1 MGDTKGERWEG
12 RTVQTIDSGIITTL
26 PCQVQGATPVIFH
39 ARHFATGSAV
49 AVTISNRRIGT
60 VESSVESPTRWL
72 APAFFDPQINGCLGV
87 GFNSPTLT
95 PDGVR
100 MVADEC
106 RRHGIGAFCPTVIT
120 DSFDTQR
127 NAFAVLTRSL
137 AADDDLARRMPCFHL
152 EGPYLAGDD
161 GPRGAHPKA
170 HVRDP
175 DWDEFRRL
183 QDAADGRIRMVTL
196 APERPGAVPF
206 IEQATAAGIVIALG
220 HTAATG
226 EQLRDAVS
234 AGAKTSTHLGNGCH
248 ATMNRHANP
257 IWEQAA
263 NDSLWASLIADGHHL
278 PPAVVKTLI
287 RAKTVAR
294 TLLTCDAGTFAGCAP
309 GRYSDWGTEVEVL
322 PGGKIVVPGTPYL
335 AGSGVFTDAC
345 VSNLLRV
352 TDVSLADAIGMA
364 SLRPHQLLGLPLP
377 GLEVGDPGPWMLFD
391 WQPGGD
397 LVVTEV
403 VGD

>member
-1 MGDTKGERWEG
+1 M
-12 RTVQTIDSGIITTL
+12 IF
-26 PCQVQGATPVIFH
+26 QV
-39 ARHFATGSAV
+39 RHYATGTAL
-49 AVTISNRRIGT
+49 AVTITGGRIGG
-60 VESSVESPTRWL
+60 VESSDGSPTRWI
-72 APAFFDPQINGCLGV
+72 APAFFDPQINGCLGI
-87 GFNSPTLT
+87 GFNSPALNS
-95 PDGVR
+95 DSVR
-100 MVADEC
+100 AVADEC

-120 DSFDTQR
+120 DSFDAIR
-127 NAFAVLTRSL
+127 NAFATL
-137 AADDDLARRMPCFHL
+137 ACATETDPDLARRMPCFHL
-152 EGPYLAGDD
+152 EGPYLCGDD

-183 QDAADGRIRMVTL
+183 QDAAGGRIRMVTL
-196 APERPGAVPF
+196 APERHGATAF
-206 IEQATAAGIVIALG
+206 IEKATATGIVIALG

-226 EQLRDAVS
+226 EQIRDAVT

-257 IWEQAA
+257 LWEQAA
-263 NDSLWASLIADGHHL
+263 NDDLWASLIPDGHHL
-278 PPAVVKTLI
+278 PPAVVKSLL
-287 RAKTVAR
+287 RVKTVAR

-309 GRYSDWGTEVEVL
+309 GRYADWGTEVEVL

-352 TDVSLADAIGMA
+352 TDATLADAIAMA
-364 SLRPHQLLGLPLP
+364 SLRPRELLGLPLA

-391 WQPGGD
+391 WQPGGEF
-397 LVVTEV
+397 VVTDV
-403 VGD
+403 IG

>member
-1 MGDTKGERWEG
+1 MK
-12 RTVQTIDSGIITTL
+12 I
-26 PCQVQGATPVIFH
+26 H
-39 ARHFATGSAV
+39 ARHFATGDPVTVDVAAGRVEAV
-49 AVTISNRRIGT
+49 APPERPPEGWI
-60 VESSVESPTRWL
+60 

-87 GFNSPTLT
+87 GFNSLKLT

-100 MVADEC
+100 MIADEC

-120 DSFDTQR
+120 DSFDAQR
-127 NAFAVLTRSL
+127 NAFAILTESL
-137 AADDDLARRMPCFHL
+137 EQDDELSQRMPCFHL

-183 QDAADGRIRMVTL
+183 QDAAGGRIRMVTL
-196 APERPGAVPF
+196 APERTGAVPF
-206 IEQATAAGIVIALG
+206 IEKAAATGVVVALG

-226 EQLRDAVS
+226 EQLRAAVA

-248 ATMNRHANP
+248 AVMNRHANP

-263 NDSLWASLIADGHHL
+263 NDDLWASLITDGHHL

-294 TLLTCDAGTFAGCAP
+294 AILTCDAGTFAGCEP
-309 GRYSDWGTEVEVL
+309 GRYADWGTEVEVL
-322 PGGKIVVPGTPYL
+322 PGGKIVVPGTPFL

-345 VSNLLRV
+345 LSNLLRV
-352 TDVSLADAIGMA
+352 ADVTLADAIAMA
-364 SLRPHQLLGLPLP
+364 SLRPRQLLGLPLP
-377 GLEVGDPGPWMLFD
+377 GLEAGDAGPWVLFD
-391 WQPGGD
+391 WHPGGD
-397 LVVTEV
+397 VTV
-403 VGD
+403 TQMIG